1 MKNMFFYTRME
12 AVQPVIKGKEVFK
25 PFKCSFNLEKVIRS
39 EELENGH
46 VLVLLDDLH
55 QRPQQVEVMNK
66 QGKVTAIK
74 REMQTFQSEIFLT
87 EPADIQNFYNLTNV
101 IETDYTTVIQD
112 KNTVTVY

>member
-1 MKNMFFYTRME
+1 MIKSMFVYTQKD
-12 AVQPVIKGKEVFK
+12 AIPGKEGEFK
-25 PFKCSFNLEKVIRS
+25 TFRASFNLNKVIRS
-39 EELENGH
+39 IDLDNGSI
-46 VLVLLDDLH
+46 LVLLDDIH